1 MRRGWSHLAKTAD
14 LRGEEIVAARVEPSE
29 IGYINAILEGH
40 EGLSIMRTADPRLG
54 IVCFWVPR
62 GQRAEFDAMIDALR
76 REVSLVVL
84 PPDDPVLR
92 GLALEEWNTG
102 AP

>member
-1 MRRGWSHLAKTAD
+1 MRRDWSHLADAAD
-14 LRGEEIVAARVEPSE
+14 LRGEEIVAARVEPRE

-62 GQRAEFDAMIDALR
+62 GQRADFDAMIAALR
-76 REVSLVVL
+76 REVSLVIL
-84 PPDDPVLR
+84 AADDPALR
-92 GLALEEWNTG
+92 GLALEEWNAG